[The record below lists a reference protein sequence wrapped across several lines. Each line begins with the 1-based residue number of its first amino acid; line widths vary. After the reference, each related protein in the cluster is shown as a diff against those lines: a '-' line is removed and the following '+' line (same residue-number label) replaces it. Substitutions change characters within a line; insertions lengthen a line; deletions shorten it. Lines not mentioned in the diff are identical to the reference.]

1 MKQFDERV
9 DSYIEKS
16 APFAQ
21 EILTHLRTLIH
32 QASPL
37 INETMKW
44 SFPHFVYK
52 DNICSMASFKE
63 HCTFGFWKASLMED
77 PYQLFGDRANAMG
90 TFGRLESVK
99 DLPSDKI
106 LLEYILAAL
115 RLDETGAKVKKPT
128 KAPKAEIPMPA
139 YFEVELTQNPKAKL
153 HFDQFSP
160 SHKREYLEW
169 ITTAKTE
176 ATQLKRMATTIEWL
190 NEGKSLNWKYQK

>member
-21 EILTHLRTLIH
+21 EILQHIRKLVH
-32 QASPL
+32 EASPL
-37 INETMKW
+37 INETIKW

-63 HCTFGFWKASLMED
+63 HCTFGFWKASLMDD
-77 PYQLFGDRANAMG
+77 PYQLFGDRTNAMG
-90 TFGRLESVK
+90 SIGRIEALK

-106 LLEYILAAL
+106 FIEYILAAL
-115 RLDETGAKVKKPT
+115 KLDESGAKVKKPT
-128 KAPKAEIPMPA
+128 KAPKAEIAIPA
-139 YFEVELTQNPKAKL
+139 DFAIELNQNPAAKVQ
-153 HFDQFSP
+153 FERFSP

-176 ATQLKRMATTIEWL
+176 ATRLKRMATTIEWL

>member
-21 EILTHLRTLIH
+21 EILQHIRKLVHEAL
-32 QASPL
+32 PL
-37 INETMKW
+37 INETIKW

-63 HCTFGFWKASLMED
+63 HCTFGFWKASLMDD
-77 PYQLFGDRANAMG
+77 PYQLFGDRTNAMG
-90 TFGRLESVK
+90 SIGRIEALK

-106 LLEYILAAL
+106 FIEYILAAL
-115 RLDETGAKVKKPT
+115 KLDESGAKVKKPT
-128 KAPKAEIPMPA
+128 KAPKAEIAIPA
-139 YFEVELTQNPKAKL
+139 DFAIELNQNPAAKVQ
-153 HFDQFSP
+153 FERFSP

-176 ATQLKRMATTIEWL
+176 ATRLKRMATTIEWL